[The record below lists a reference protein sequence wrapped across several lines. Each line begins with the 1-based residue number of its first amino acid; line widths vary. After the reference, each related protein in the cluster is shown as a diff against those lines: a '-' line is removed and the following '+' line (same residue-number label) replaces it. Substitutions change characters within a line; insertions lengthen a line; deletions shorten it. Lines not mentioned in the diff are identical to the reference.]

1 MAEGGKHTA
10 IQSSWNSSIL
20 CRYFVH
26 GVCRQ
31 GDKCNYSHDRQ
42 DKPSTVCRFY
52 LKGACTYGDGCRYDH
67 VKPKSTSTSATL
79 NENMRKI
86 SANKPPPLNYEQKP
100 FGNMVSLKKSKG
112 DVEVIPSLSPRPP
125 EEWVKATEFVPGQ
138 PYLCSSVPF
147 SYSNAVETNSDNHKA
162 LIIQEGMDPNGDLSK
177 LVCPFFAQGHCPY
190 DEECVYIHG
199 DICEICGMPV
209 LHPSDQEQRE
219 KHNRECLRQLE
230 NDMELSFA
238 IAQSK
243 DKVCGICM
251 DNILEKE
258 PPTEQRFG
266 ILSNCNHT
274 FCLSCIRKWRGARQ
288 FENKI
293 VRACPE
299 CRVTSDFVTPSKYWV
314 ESEEEKKKLIQGY
327 KKALSAKHCM
337 YFKKGDGE
345 CPFNDKCFYLH
356 ANPDGSIAT
365 PKPKQRRRRHN
376 AEGDIDLISQI
387 SLWDFFEE
395 RENRVL
401 LLELEAELDNLLLNL
416 RLGDID
422 SDSDFDEFW

>member
-1 MAEGGKHTA
+1 M
-10 IQSSWNSSIL
+10 IS
-20 CRYFVH
+20 
-26 GVCRQ
+26 VC
-31 GDKCNYSHDRQ
+31 Y
-42 DKPSTVCRFY
+42 
-52 LKGACTYGDGCRYDH
+52 RYDH
-67 VKPKSTSTSATL
+67 VKPKSNISNYTVH
-79 NENMRKI
+79 ENIRKP
-86 SANKPPPLNYEQKP
+86 SSNRPPPLNYADKKP

-112 DVEVIPSLSPRPP
+112 DVEVMPTVSPRPP
-125 EEWVKATEFVPGQ
+125 DEWVKATEFIPGQ
-138 PYLCSSVPF
+138 PYQCSSVPF
-147 SYSNAVETNSDNHKA
+147 SYSNAVETNSENPKA
-162 LIIQEGMDPNGDLSK
+162 LIIQEGMDPYADLSK

-190 DEECVYIHG
+190 DEECAYIHG
-199 DICEICGMPV
+199 DICEICGMPT
-209 LHPSDQEQRE
+209 LHPSDLDQRE
-219 KHNRECLRQLE
+219 KHNSECLKQLE

-266 ILSNCNHT
+266 IMSNCNHT

-314 ESEEEKKKLIQGY
+314 ESDEEKKKLIQGY

-356 ANPDGSIAT
+356 ANADGTIAT
-365 PKPKQRRRRHN
+365 PKPRQRRRRQN
-376 AEGDIDLISQI
+376 AEGDIDLFSQI

-416 RLGDID
+416 RLGDMD